1 MYKINV
7 AQEEDQIYVFTQQQ
21 QKTFINKPNMTCK
34 SRPLYSAQW
43 RGCGGS
49 VVERQA
55 TNPVVPSSN
64 PGQSLQ
70 YHKISWVL

>member
-1 MYKINV
+1 MTYDAIAKLYYYIYLQPKVGQHLLGVVV
-7 AQEEDQIYVFTQQQ
+7 AQGVVV
-21 QKTFINKPNMTCK
+21 
-34 SRPLYSAQW
+34 AHW
-43 RGCGGS
+43 GCGGS

-70 YHKISWVL
+70 YQKISWVL

>member
-1 MYKINV
+1 MDLFYMSLLLYKKKFLRTY
-7 AQEEDQIYVFTQQQ
+7 D
-21 QKTFINKPNMTCK
+21 
-34 SRPLYSAQW
+34 
-43 RGCGGS
+43 CGGS

-70 YHKISWVL
+70 YQKISWVL